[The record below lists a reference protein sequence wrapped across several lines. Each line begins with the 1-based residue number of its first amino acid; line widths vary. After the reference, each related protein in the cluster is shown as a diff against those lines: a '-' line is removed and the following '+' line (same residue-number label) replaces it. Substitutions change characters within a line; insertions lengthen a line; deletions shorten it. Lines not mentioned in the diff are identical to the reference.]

1 MQMTGRL
8 SKGSLWRKRAVG
20 AWGAAVRMAG
30 QQGEMK
36 PGSVDPGLISV
47 SANAP
52 ILRKRPLRYE
62 VVTCKTRIT

>member
-1 MQMTGRL
+1 
-8 SKGSLWRKRAVG
+8 
-20 AWGAAVRMAG
+20 MAG